1 MHTHMQPTQKKI
13 KKKSCLIQ
21 IVMGFSWDLQ
31 PHFRYCTLFQVMS
44 FVWSSVES
52 ERRGLFLTQWIHKN
66 KQKPNCWPWCWSFIL
81 GDSDCKFLVPRGHPN
96 KLSFILGEMN
106 WKTWHLHDSIFV
118 LPLND
123 ILFWKKRKT
132 HTQKH
137 CWIYKNNVFAN
148 WEKYKKLKLFSIFSI
163 MVFEVVYQ
171 DQDTVTALPV
181 GFHRE
186 RAAAGRCQVGYGC
199 TALTVTCFF
208 PSVALHF
215 SGKHTLVRQA

>member
-13 KKKSCLIQ
+13 PQKSCLIQ

-81 GDSDCKFLVPRGHPN
+81 GDSDCKFLVPRGPPN

-132 HTQKH
+132 HTQKVCLYH
-137 CWIYKNNVFAN
+137 WLSIYPNV
-148 WEKYKKLKLFSIFSI
+148 
-163 MVFEVVYQ
+163 
-171 DQDTVTALPV
+171 PV
-181 GFHRE
+181 HISWL
-186 RAAAGRCQVGYGC
+186 AAATFDLFLCCVWCIILLQK
-199 TALTVTCFF
+199 
-208 PSVALHF
+208 
-215 SGKHTLVRQA
+215 GKHCGVFRSEGCNARDTYLFTLGWVFVCNLL